1 MPPDPV
7 ESLPQARA
15 IPARAQELF
24 CPHLNKEKVVL
35 PNRDERIKKLKFQ
48 SCKRGLLEAELILRP
63 FAQKH
68 LNSLDDAELDAY
80 ERLINMEDLDLW
92 EVISGRREVPQG
104 TDPALIGLIRGF
116 LPRSNGYQK
125 K

>member
-1 MPPDPV
+1 
-7 ESLPQARA
+7 
-15 IPARAQELF
+15 
-24 CPHLNKEKVVL
+24 L
-35 PNRDERIKKLKFQ
+35 PNRDERIKKLRFQ
-48 SCKRGLLEAELILRP
+48 SCKRGLLEAELVLRP

-68 LNSLDDAELDAY
+68 LNSLDDAELDDY

-116 LPRSNGYQK
+116 LPRSNGYQEK
-125 K
+125 